1 MELEEINIQHCLAG
15 RPESPALETTA
26 RLAVEG
32 AMREL
37 VTNKLLYQK
46 VEVDLGGLPAALKKA
61 GVEITAEKLAE
72 LQREVSLRPWKL
84 ETRHFGDDPR
94 TAEIL
99 RFASV
104 GCQPLE
110 TEQGNRNLHFYVP
123 SVPLWCRVCKRETT
137 FIGIVGS
144 SEQGLGHQYPRRS
157 DRGTEQVY
165 TITYRCEVCRSV
177 LHAVLV
183 RREGMRLHLCGFAPR
198 REQRAARSVPKALE
212 PILMDADNA
221 VAEGDLFAG
230 YYHLRTMLEHHI
242 KGSLGINPDV
252 QMRGE
257 DLVAQYNAMLP
268 NGLKEMLPSLKT
280 AYEKLSQALH
290 SRAGSY
296 EDYTAH
302 QTSICDHLEGV
313 SLLKKYQIA

>member
-46 VEVDLGGLPAALKKA
+46 VEVDLGGLPAVLKKA
-61 GVEITAEKLAE
+61 GAEVTTEKLAE
-72 LQREVSLRPWKL
+72 LQREVSLRPWRL
-84 ETRHFGDDPR
+84 ETRHFGDDAR
-94 TAEIL
+94 TAEIMQ
-99 RFASV
+99 FASV

-110 TEQGNRNLHFYVP
+110 TAQEDRNLHFYAP
-123 SVPLWCRVCKRETT
+123 AVPLWCRVCKRETT
-137 FIGIVGS
+137 FIAIVGS
-144 SEQGLGHQYPRRS
+144 SEQGLGHPYPRRS
-157 DRGTEQVY
+157 ERGTEQVY
-165 TITYRCEVCRSV
+165 VITYRCEVCRSV
-177 LHAVLV
+177 LHAALV

-212 PILMDADNA
+212 PILVDADNA

-230 YYHLRTMLEHHI
+230 YYHLRTMLEHYM
-242 KGSLGINPDV
+242 KGCLGIGVEV

-257 DLVAQYNAMLP
+257 ELVAQYNATLP
-268 NGLKEMLPSLKT
+268 NGLKETLPSLKT

-290 SRAGSY
+290 SRSGSN
-296 EDYTAH
+296 EEYTLQ
-302 QTSICDHLEGV
+302 QTSICDHMAGV
-313 SLLKKYQIA
+313 ELLKKYF